1 MTGLYRSDAIGL
13 DIINQLDEAK
23 CADAP
28 GYLFST
34 EGDWECYNHNW
45 WGSFDHEG
53 WSTSNNGYYM
63 TGLYRSSG
71 SFLHNIEESR
81 CCRRKSQMKWE
92 LVRISTSLLLLI
104 ERDGMFV
111 SLVTTWPGCSEVR
124 V

>member
-53 WSTSNNGYYM
+53 WSISNNGYYM

-71 SFLHNIEESR
+71 LF
-81 CCRRKSQMKWE
+81 
-92 LVRISTSLLLLI
+92 VYTISKNRGVVVQSLK
-104 ERDGMFV
+104 
-111 SLVTTWPGCSEVR
+111 
-124 V
+124 